1 MTRTAPDPVPGRA
14 AGTTPTGPPARAA
27 DPAVTVTGLR
37 VVHPGAT
44 DPAVED
50 VSFTV
55 GPGEVLGLLGPSG
68 AGKSTIQAV
77 LARLVRPRAGTVT
90 VLGTPLEKW
99 GHDYF
104 DRVGVAFEL
113 PAARLRLTARRNLSA
128 FAALHR
134 VPTADPVEL
143 LARVDLADRADHRV
157 GTFSK
162 GMRMRLELA
171 RALINRPRLLLL
183 DEPTS
188 GQDPVRAARLREV
201 IRAEADRGAAV
212 VMTTH
217 DMDTADRL
225 CDRLAFVS
233 GGRIAAI
240 DTPRGFRLR
249 HGRPGVV
256 VEYREPG
263 EGDDSRRVRRV
274 LDTAAPRTAEELA
287 GLLRAGVVETLH
299 TREAGLDE
307 VFAALTGDRL

>member
-1 MTRTAPDPVPGRA
+1 PPGEPPGGTPGRRA
-14 AGTTPTGPPARAA
+14 PVAPGTDGSPGPT
-27 DPAVTVTGLR
+27 VEVTGLR
-37 VVHPGAT
+37 VVHPGADT
-44 DPAVED
+44 PAVED
-50 VSFTV
+50 ISFTV
-55 GPGEVLGLLGPSG
+55 RPGEVLGLLGPSG
-68 AGKSTIQAV
+68 AGKSTVQAV
-77 LARLVRPRAGTVT
+77 LARLIRPAAGTVT
-90 VLGTPLEKW
+90 VLGTPLGEW

-104 DRVGVAFEL
+104 DHVGVAFEL
-113 PAARLRLTARRNLSA
+113 PAARLRLTARRNLTA

-134 VPTADPVEL
+134 VPTADPLEL
-143 LARVDLADRADHRV
+143 LAQVDLADRADHRV
-157 GTFSK
+157 ATFSK

-212 VMTTH
+212 VLTTH

-233 GGRIAAI
+233 GGRIAAV
-240 DTPRGFRLR
+240 DTPRGFRLG
-249 HGRPGVV
+249 HGRPGVI
-256 VEYREPG
+256 VEYRDP
-263 EGDDSRRVRRV
+263 EGAGDTRRVRRIA
-274 LDTAAPRTAEELA
+274 DTTAPGVAEELA